1 MPSPGSRQWSDDLR
15 AATRQ
20 ALHDVPAT
28 ADGRLH
34 MKQIDGGYGW
44 FQCVDLIAGTFE
56 LHRKDRDGSVSFAD
70 AGAVVAAGWAID

>member
-1 MPSPGSRQWSDDLR
+1 
-15 AATRQ
+15 
-20 ALHDVPAT
+20 
-28 ADGRLH
+28 